1 MNLIQRAKT
10 LWKMAGAGDAAE
22 RLEGRVGDLSQSIA
36 ELGERLAVLAKN
48 QETLEGDVHTL
59 QREAESIVG
68 NVRQETSELC
78 ETLNRAETET
88 AAKVRE
94 LADRAES
101 VVSDVRCQIEACR
114 EEAGQLAPEIRR
126 IEDAMQKLNG

>member
-1 MNLIQRAKT
+1 
-10 LWKMAGAGDAAE
+10 MAGAGDAAE

-68 NVRQETSELC
+68 NVRQETSEL
-78 ETLNRAETET
+78 
-88 AAKVRE
+88 
-94 LADRAES
+94 
-101 VVSDVRCQIEACR
+101 
-114 EEAGQLAPEIRR
+114 
-126 IEDAMQKLNG
+126 